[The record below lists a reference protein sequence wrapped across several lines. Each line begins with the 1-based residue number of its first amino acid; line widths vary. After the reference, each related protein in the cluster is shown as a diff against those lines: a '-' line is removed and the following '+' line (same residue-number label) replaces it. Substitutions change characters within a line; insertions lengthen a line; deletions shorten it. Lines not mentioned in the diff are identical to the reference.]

1 MPITEEFLKL
11 LMEQNA
17 TLLKQ
22 NVALSKQNT
31 AMAEQ
36 ISQSVTSDP
45 DHVEKHMH
53 SNCSL
58 CPHHDFCL

>member
-22 NVALSKQNT
+22 NVALSEQNT
-31 AMAEQ
+31 A
-36 ISQSVTSDP
+36 ISICIPTAVCALTAIPAWSMP
-45 DHVEKHMH
+45 A
-53 SNCSL
+53 
-58 CPHHDFCL
+58 